1 MDTHERDALVQTLG
15 PTEQQIYDALEH
27 RKLSST
33 DLRQVAGGR
42 SDGMTA
48 EFNRL
53 MEHGLIRLA
62 GREARAR
69 GIPPRMFERVPLA
82 EVEEQAGKYAARR
95 PQGRRRKAGSKLAEM
110 RRRQQGEFQGWHR
123 TRKRILEETQ
133 LLTHVE
139 KQAFWESV
147 PEDELALVLD
157 EIIELREWAEAA
169 IEAINERNAD
179 DATRAKIEK
188 LLVTNGRPDAEADN
202 ARAAAARLSAKLIPG
217 D

>member
-1 MDTHERDALVQTLG
+1 MPPSVSPTRKEERWIPTNAMPLSRHSG
-15 PTEQQIYDALEH
+15 PLQQQIYEALKPG
-27 RKLSST
+27 KLSST

-69 GIPPRMFERVPLA
+69 GIAPRMFERVPPADIEAQA
-82 EVEEQAGKYAARR
+82 EKYAARR
-95 PQGRRRKAGSKLAEM
+95 PKARQRKAGSRLAEIGAVE
-110 RRRQQGEFQGWHR
+110 QGEFQGWHR

-133 LLTHVE
+133 LLTHIE

-147 PEDELALVLD
+147 PEDELAIVLD
-157 EIIELREWAEAA
+157 KKSLSCG
-169 IEAINERNAD
+169 
-179 DATRAKIEK
+179 
-188 LLVTNGRPDAEADN
+188 NGRTQ
-202 ARAAAARLSAKLIPG
+202 RSRRSANETPMTRPAPRSRSCS
-217 D
+217 